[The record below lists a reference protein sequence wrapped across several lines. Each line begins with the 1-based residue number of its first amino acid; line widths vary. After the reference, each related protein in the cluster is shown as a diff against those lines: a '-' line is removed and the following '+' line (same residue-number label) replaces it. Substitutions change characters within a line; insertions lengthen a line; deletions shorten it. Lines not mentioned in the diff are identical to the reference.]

1 MPEVNATH
9 INNLSIGSQTN
20 KYDEFICFMFISHF
34 SCIEKHYFSL
44 RHNS

>member
-20 KYDEFICFMFISHF
+20 KYDEFICFMFILVIFLVLQSIIFH
-34 SCIEKHYFSL
+34 
-44 RHNS
+44 